1 MSVMCLV
8 NSVQVCMCVCVYL
21 CVHISLECPG
31 EVVVLAG
38 DGFLP
43 LGETHESGS
52 DSRHLLL
59 YGIELCQQDVRGG
72 AGINK
77 VPFAG
82 RRQQPLQLLL

>member
-1 MSVMCLV
+1 
-8 NSVQVCMCVCVYL
+8 MCVCM

-38 DGFLP
+38 DGLLP
-43 LGETHESGS
+43 LGETNESGS

-59 YGIELCQQDVRGG
+59 YGIELFQQDVRGG
-72 AGINK
+72 TGINK

-82 RRQQPLQLLL
+82 RRQQPLQVLL